1 VTHDDRFR
9 SKRLWIQSGADREST
24 PHRQTSIQANSK
36 GLHHM
41 ALQSRPL
48 EGVRVV
54 DMTVV
59 MAAPSATM
67 FLADLGAD
75 VLKVENVTG
84 GDFTRAS
91 QPYLFEV
98 VNRNKRSVAV
108 DFTTESGREL
118 LQRLI
123 GTADVLVQGLRPGA
137 LVARGFGPEE
147 MMRQYPRLIYASL
160 SAFGQRGPGAE
171 RRGVDAVVQA
181 ESGMAWIMGQ
191 VNHRLGLVDA
201 SAGIALSQ
209 AILAAL
215 FKRERDGL
223 GDLVEISL
231 LDTALWLQM
240 FEYAAFG
247 ATGQVP
253 VTAASMRTFFPTS
266 GHYEVRDGRVYLA
279 ANQEKEWPVL
289 CDLIGQP
296 ELTDDPRFATRA
308 LRVQHAEAL
317 HEILSIYFLGTTLD
331 EVMNEAKLRS
341 MMVSPILDYPAV
353 VSHPQ
358 VAANDSLRSVTSA
371 RGEPITQVRAP
382 GRLRSEAEGVYR
394 PAPELGAD
402 TASVVREL
410 GYSDEQVAQMVGDG
424 TLRAI

>member
-1 VTHDDRFR
+1 
-9 SKRLWIQSGADREST
+9 
-24 PHRQTSIQANSK
+24 
-36 GLHHM
+36 M

-48 EGVRVV
+48 EGIRVV

-209 AILAAL
+209 GILAAL

-223 GDLVEISL
+223 GNLIEISL
-231 LDTALWLQM
+231 LDTALWIQM
-240 FEYAAFG
+240 FDHAQFG
-247 ATGQVP
+247 ANGQAP
-253 VTAASMRTFFPTS
+253 VTAASMRTMMPTS
-266 GHYEVRDGRVYLA
+266 GHYDVKDGRVYLA
-279 ANQEKEWPVL
+279 ANQAKEWPML

-296 ELTDDPRFATRA
+296 ELTEDPRFATRA
-308 LRVQHAEAL
+308 LRSQNAEAL
-317 HEILSIYFLGTTLD
+317 REILSRYFLSTTLD
-331 EVMNEAKLRS
+331 EVTSQASARN
-341 MMVSPILDYPAV
+341 MMISPILDYPAV

-358 VAANDSLRSVTSA
+358 VAANDSLRKVTSA
-371 RGEPITQVRAP
+371 AGESITQVRAP
-382 GRLRSEAEGVYR
+382 ARLRSEAEGEYR
-394 PAPELGAD
+394 PAPALGAD
-402 TASVVREL
+402 TASLAREL
-410 GYSDEQVAQMVGDG
+410 GYSNEQIDQMVDDRA
-424 TLRAI
+424 LRAL